1 MYVHHIAGFAFI
13 TIVSALIL
21 AGLGSRTALVVVRI
35 FAWAWALLAGV
46 GGLVLLIHEG
56 PLPITNG
63 WFAMFSGIAACPLTA
78 TISKKYAHVTI
89 PGYLQ
94 FLVAL
99 LIFIA
104 GRIAVAVFLH
114 RPFLPHC
121 EGKCW

>member
-1 MYVHHIAGFAFI
+1 MYVHHIAGFAGL

-21 AGLGSRTALVVVRI
+21 AGLGLRTGLVLVRI

-89 PGYLQ
+89 PGYVQ

-104 GRIAVAVFLH
+104 GRIAVAVLLH

>member
-1 MYVHHIAGFAFI
+1 MYVPPIAGFAGLA
-13 TIVSALIL
+13 IVSALIL
-21 AGLGSRTALVVVRI
+21 AGLGSRIALVVVRI

-89 PGYLQ
+89 PGYVQ
-94 FLVAL
+94 FLVEL

-104 GRIAVAVFLH
+104 DRIAVAVVLNQ
-114 RPFLPHC
+114 PFLPPC
-121 EGKCW
+121 GGKC

>member
-1 MYVHHIAGFAFI
+1 MYFHHIAGFAGLA
-13 TIVSALIL
+13 IVSALIL
-21 AGLGSRTALVVVRI
+21 AGLGSRTALVVVHI

-89 PGYLQ
+89 PGYVQ

-99 LIFIA
+99 LIIIA
-104 GRIAVAVFLH
+104 GRIAVAVLLH

-121 EGKCW
+121 EAKCW